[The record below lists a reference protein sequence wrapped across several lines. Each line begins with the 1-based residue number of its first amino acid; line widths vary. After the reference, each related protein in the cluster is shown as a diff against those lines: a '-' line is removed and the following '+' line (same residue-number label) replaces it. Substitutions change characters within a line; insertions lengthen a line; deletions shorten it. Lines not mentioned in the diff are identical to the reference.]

1 MIGKKIKEL
10 RLSRKM
16 TQEELGKII
25 GVTTSM
31 IGMYETGARNPSY
44 AVLKKIAEYFNVTTD
59 YLLGCSETPQRN
71 NDEKISEEI
80 NKDIERGIILGS
92 NIRRIRKSLGI
103 SINKLS
109 TLSGIS
115 LGYLSDLENN
125 KSSNPTKET
134 LEKIAKALGVPVE
147 KLLEDSSKDNN
158 KETEYNIRIKDPN
171 IRAIARAGE
180 KMTPEEAAELRRFA
194 ERLFPNAFK
203 KSKE

>member
-125 KSSNPTKET
+125 KSLNPTKET
-134 LEKIAKALGVPVE
+134 LDKIAKALGVPTE
-147 KLLEDSSKDNN
+147 KLLTNDSTNEISYDD
-158 KETEYNIRIKDPN
+158 IKITNPD

-180 KMTPEEAAELRRFA
+180 KLTPKEAEDLRRLA

-203 KSKE
+203 HTTK